1 MIKTLL
7 LNVVVFLLDQAL
19 DSTISTEDKVD
30 KSEAGKA
37 TLIPARRLPRIWRRE
52 VGTGLI
58 FLSEEG
64 GI

>member
-1 MIKTLL
+1 MM
-7 LNVVVFLLDQAL
+7 FLLGQAP
-19 DSTISTEDKVD
+19 DSNTRAEDKVG
-30 KSEAGKA
+30 KAAAGKA